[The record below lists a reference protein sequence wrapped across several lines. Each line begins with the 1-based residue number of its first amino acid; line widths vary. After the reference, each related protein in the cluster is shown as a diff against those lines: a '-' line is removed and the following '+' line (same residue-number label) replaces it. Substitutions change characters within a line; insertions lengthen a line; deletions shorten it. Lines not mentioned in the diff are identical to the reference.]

1 MSSLLD
7 RLNPPQREAV
17 TTIEGPLLVLAGAGT
32 GKTSVITS
40 RIAYMI
46 QNGVSPAAILGVTFT
61 NKAAKEMRERL
72 NRIVPFEDAR
82 RVTLGTF
89 HSFCSRVLR
98 RDIAY
103 AGNFN
108 SKFSIA
114 DDSDQKSILRQA
126 AAELGFSKDAAPT
139 DEAAA
144 FISHAKN
151 RLLDP
156 AAAYEEAKQEH
167 PSQLRLAEIYERY
180 QKMLELQ
187 NIVDFDDM
195 LMLSL
200 KIFENH
206 PEILEHYR
214 EVYRYLL
221 VDEYQDTNLAQF
233 RILRLLAGE
242 RANICVVGDDDQ
254 SIYAWRGADVS
265 NILDFPSLFPGARK
279 IKLEQNYRSTNK
291 ILDAA
296 NAVISRNDSRYDKNL
311 WSAKGSGENLRLVK
325 AKDGE
330 AEALFV
336 VNTIRNLAAGGEY
349 NLRDC
354 AVLYRSNH
362 LSRAFE
368 QQFRKYGIRPKIVGG
383 QEFFQR
389 KEVKDA
395 AAYLKLILNERD
407 DQSLLRVLGVPPRG
421 IGDKAIERLRELQ
434 KVSPVMSLMEIMSE
448 PTYLN
453 SISPGASKASSQF
466 AATVSE
472 FRSRFQEASSLAGC
486 ARDYLDEIGYLH
498 GMQRIYKDRA
508 EAEKRLEN
516 VTEFLNYIGQFE
528 LSFHQENRRRASLLD
543 FVESYSLLDEN
554 DRTEEDEDEDAP
566 VMSTVHAAKGLE
578 WPVVFIVGMEQNVF
592 PHERS
597 LRENGL
603 DEERRLFYVAI
614 TRARELL
621 YLTYCGE
628 RFKYREFIRQFPS
641 PFLLDL
647 PPEIVDRDVP
657 ENLTFEASDDNK
669 IRAYENIFRLLD
681 EEPEDD
687 YDF

>member
-7 RLNPPQREAV
+7 RLNPPQKEAA

-46 QNGVSPAAILGVTFT
+46 QNGVAPTSILGVTFT

-72 NRIVPFEDAR
+72 NRIVPVEDAR
-82 RVTLGTF
+82 KVTLGTF
-89 HSFCSRVLR
+89 HSFCARVLR
-98 RDIAY
+98 RDIHY

-126 AAELGFSKDAAPT
+126 AAELGYSKDDAPT

-144 FISHAKN
+144 FISNAKN
-151 RLLDP
+151 RILDP
-156 AAAYEEAKQEH
+156 DAAYEDAKLNH
-167 PSQLRLAEIYERY
+167 PAQLRLAEIYERY

-195 LMLSL
+195 LMLTL

-206 PEILEHYR
+206 PKILERYR
-214 EVYRYLL
+214 DIYRYLL
-221 VDEYQDTNLAQF
+221 VDEYQDTNQAQF
-233 RILRLLAGE
+233 RILHLLAGE

-265 NILDFPSLFPGARK
+265 NILDFPKLFPGAK
-279 IKLEQNYRSTNK
+279 QIKLEQNYRSTNK

-296 NAVISRNDSRYDKNL
+296 NAVIARNDSRYDKNL

-330 AEALFV
+330 AEAMFV
-336 VNTIRNLAAGGEY
+336 VNTIRNLAASGEY
-349 NLRDC
+349 NLKDC
-354 AVLYRSNH
+354 AILYRSNH
-362 LSRAFE
+362 LSRIFE

-395 AAYLKLILNERD
+395 AAYLKLLMNERD

-421 IGDKAIERLRELQ
+421 IGDKAVERLRELQ
-434 KVSPVMSLMEIMSE
+434 KVSPTMSLMEIMSE
-448 PTYLN
+448 EVFLTTV
-453 SISPGASKASSQF
+453 SSVASKAAQQF
-466 AATVSE
+466 AGTLSS
-472 FRSRFQEASSLAGC
+472 FRERFQEAPSLAAC
-486 ARDYLDEIGYLH
+486 SKDYLDEIGYLH
-498 GMQRIYKDRA
+498 GMQRIYKDRD
-508 EAEKRLEN
+508 EAEKRLDN
-516 VTEFLNYIGQFE
+516 VMEFLNYIGQFE
-528 LSFHQENRRRASLLD
+528 LSFAQENKRRATLLD
-543 FVESYSLLDEN
+543 FVESYSLMDEN
-554 DRTEEDEDEDAP
+554 DRTEEDEEEDAP

-647 PPEIVDRDVP
+647 PEEIVDRDVP
-657 ENLTFEASDDNK
+657 ENLNYEASDENK
-669 IRAYENIFRLLD
+669 IRAYENIFRILD